1 MKRFEKRTNIGFEV
15 QSYTEHGDSS
25 TVFAMKDVF
34 ELANF
39 LAEDHW
45 AAIQSQH
52 PNFTVFLNGER
63 WGNCSGV
70 SYRSNEIPADFGYVE
85 GR

>member
-1 MKRFEKRTNIGFEV
+1 MVRLEKRSNVGFEI
-15 QSYTEHGDSS
+15 QSYDKSGNYS
-25 TVFAMKDVF
+25 TVFAMRDIF

-45 AAIQSQH
+45 AALESMH
-52 PNFTVFLNGER
+52 PNFTVYLNGEN

-70 SYRSNEIPADFGYVE
+70 SYRSNEVPENFGFVE